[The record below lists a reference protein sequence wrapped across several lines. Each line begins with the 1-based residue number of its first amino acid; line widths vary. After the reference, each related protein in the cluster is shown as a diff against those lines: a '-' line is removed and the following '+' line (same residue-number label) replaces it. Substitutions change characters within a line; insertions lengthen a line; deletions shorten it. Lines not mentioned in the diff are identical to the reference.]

1 LAFLKGSFH
10 SKLQGSFNF
19 KSFIS
24 DTVADP
30 GQAFG
35 GGSQIGGCGNVFT
48 C

>member
-1 LAFLKGSFH
+1 M
-10 SKLQGSFNF
+10 QVSFNF

-24 DTVADP
+24 GTVADP

-35 GGSQIGGCGNVFT
+35 GGSQTGGRQNVFT